1 MSKVTSFFGRHT
13 TMIYG
18 LVGICVVCVFL
29 IPYCKRLYD
38 QIPRYNWKTTEVGH
52 IKSEEPFGAKYL
64 DEYLHEYWKSK
75 VYIAEDVDSAFAKYR
90 KPSNYLIMNPEHSD
104 SLHIADYIAMAN
116 GGSKILF
123 ANASTSIIEN
133 LTIDVENWTEQHFSI
148 NDFLKNTD
156 DMKHREL
163 SIWNHGRKQLKRIKI
178 WENMI
183 SGTMASA
190 IEMDSISTYGDYYY
204 CYGDIPQGTYTTL
217 ISIDDERDVAARREI
232 GYGCITFISSYAFF
246 SNYGVQNEDLRLG
259 MEHVMKNTF
268 DNSLPLVIV
277 YSNNDEEKE
286 ESDININMI
295 FEVLLKNPSS
305 ALFLWLLF
313 AALILAIFINGRRR
327 RRAED
332 VKRKTR
338 NSSINFINHLATIYT
353 DDTDYAELLRIE
365 KRVLLYK
372 LRKEYYFDMRTR
384 DFTQISQF
392 AEHIANTKG
401 LNIDHVREMLNTL
414 EELTDFSVQVDA
426 TSYRLCINQLEEIGR
441 V

>member
-1 MSKVTSFFGRHT
+1 M
-13 TMIYG
+13 
-18 LVGICVVCVFL
+18 
-29 IPYCKRLYD
+29 
-38 QIPRYNWKTTEVGH
+38 
-52 IKSEEPFGAKYL
+52 
-64 DEYLHEYWKSK
+64 
-75 VYIAEDVDSAFAKYR
+75 
-90 KPSNYLIMNPEHSD
+90 
-104 SLHIADYIAMAN
+104 
-116 GGSKILF
+116 
-123 ANASTSIIEN
+123 
-133 LTIDVENWTEQHFSI
+133 
-148 NDFLKNTD
+148 
-156 DMKHREL
+156 
-163 SIWNHGRKQLKRIKI
+163 
-178 WENMI
+178 
-183 SGTMASA
+183 
-190 IEMDSISTYGDYYY
+190 
-204 CYGDIPQGTYTTL
+204 

-332 VKRKTR
+332 VKKKTR

-392 AEHIANTKG
+392 AEHIANSKG
-401 LNIDHVREMLNTL
+401 LNIDHVREVLNTL